1 MELLM
6 EARNT
11 TVLMVSKHSRTDAW
25 RTRYTHGTHAK
36 YHDCCTIEVGRYG
49 QRRHKGWNTAVRCA

>member
-25 RTRYTHGTHAK
+25 CTRCTHGTHAK
-36 YHDCCTIEVGRYG
+36 YHDCCTIEVGRYE
-49 QRRHKGWNTAVRCA
+49 QRRQKG